1 MNTGNREQ
9 NCTMEGGLQYLHKA
23 GFILFSKS
31 FVQRMASCT
40 CMSCIFKN
48 NNNINN
54 NFRLAAYISRCAFLT
69 CQHSTF
75 PAGRAHTIY
84 LFSIARFHDNI
95 IKILLLASLCFTG
108 GGYDIPGTIQSTQHF
123 KYEAF
128 KTHYFTQNT
137 ELFCRY
143 TQYSQV
149 HRYFNSFFSLV
160 CLGAEM

>member
-1 MNTGNREQ
+1 MSTGNREQ

-23 GFILFSKS
+23 RFILFSKS

-95 IKILLLASLCFTG
+95 IKILLLASYQGPFNPPNILNMRHLKH
-108 GGYDIPGTIQSTQHF
+108 IILPRIQSYF
-123 KYEAF
+123 AD
-128 KTHYFTQNT
+128 THSIHKFTDTLIASFHLCVWEQK
-137 ELFCRY
+137 C
-143 TQYSQV
+143 
-149 HRYFNSFFSLV
+149 NSKAALK
-160 CLGAEM
+160 L